1 MKGLTYCWF
10 VSNKSY
16 FTVAVIVLA
25 AALGLIFG
33 VLPNLGA
40 VPLEI
45 KHLVVFVLTAA
56 VMAIP
61 TESLTKNLESY
72 R

>member
-16 FTVAVIVLA
+16 FTVAAVVLA

-33 VLPNLGA
+33 VLPNLYA

-45 KHLVVFVLTAA
+45 KHLIVLILTAA

-61 TESLTKNLESY
+61 AESLGKI
-72 R
+72 